1 MGKFPPYDGAFA
13 LGHYAG
19 TLRHAIHL
27 LKYDQKPAL
36 AEPLGHLLATFLQE
50 DKTLQSFSFDA
61 VVPVPLHSFRRRA
74 RGFNQAERLAQVIAK
89 ECAIPLDAKNLL
101 RIRATRAQASL
112 GGVSRRGNLEG
123 AFALRN
129 PHAFAGKSLLLL
141 DDVLTTMST
150 VSACARIL
158 KNGGAKQVIILG
170 LARGG

>member
-1 MGKFPPYDGAFA
+1 

-36 AEPLGHLLATFLQE
+36 AEPLGHLLAHY
-50 DKTLQSFSFDA
+50 LQSEESLRNLSFDA
-61 VVPVPLHSFRRRA
+61 VVPVPLHSSRRRE
-74 RGFNQAERLAQVIAK
+74 RGFNQAERLARVIAK
-89 ECAIPLDAKNLL
+89 ECGIPLNAHSLL

-112 GGVSRRGNLEG
+112 GGDSRRGNLDG
-123 AFALRN
+123 AFALRHPN
-129 PHAFAGKSLLLL
+129 AFAGKSLLLV

-158 KNGGAKQVIILG
+158 KNGGATQVIILG